1 MQSFDH
7 IIRDPL
13 GLHAR
18 PAGKLVRTAAPF
30 QSRVTLHCGEKQ
42 AEGDRLMAL
51 MLLGAKQGTILH
63 AEIDGADED
72 ACASALR
79 ECLEQNL

>member
-1 MQSFDH
+1 MQRFDH

-51 MLLGAKQGTILH
+51 MLLGAKQGSCLRV
-63 AEIDGADED
+63 EIEGADED

-79 ECLEQNL
+79 ACLNETL